1 MANKQFYI
9 LEMNNFTEEEAQMFL
24 SKALGNMEFGQ
35 KQGTALSH
43 LNEKGVFKLKKYVL
57 KSEEQK

>member
-1 MANKQFYI
+1 MVNKQFYI

-24 SKALGNMEFGQ
+24 SKALGNMDFGP

-43 LNEKGVFKLKKYVL
+43 LNEKGVEKLKKHVL